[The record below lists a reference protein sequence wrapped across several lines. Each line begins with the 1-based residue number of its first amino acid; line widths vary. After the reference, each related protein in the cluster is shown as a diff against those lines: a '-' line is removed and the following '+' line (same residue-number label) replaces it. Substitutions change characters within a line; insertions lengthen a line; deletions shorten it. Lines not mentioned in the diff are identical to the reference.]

1 MGKRNKKTLSL
12 LFIYFILGL
21 FGKKNILQIVN
32 KDKEI

>member
-1 MGKRNKKTLSL
+1 MEKRNKKSL